1 MAANTSPIFPLTP
14 NCAPAVIAAANTA
27 RDGSGA
33 LVTLLT
39 AGVNGAR
46 VDWIKWTSAQATAAA
61 LSGTMVARVWLTDAS
76 DANIALIAEGVI
88 TSATASNLV
97 AGAYGFFDFVN
108 GTYTNT
114 AGTVVSIGI
123 NGGLIVNA
131 GYKIKVTQSIYVGV
145 QDRMSVFPKAG
156 DF

>member
-14 NCAPAVIAAANTA
+14 NCPAVVIAAANTA
-27 RDGSGA
+27 RDGSGT

-46 VDWIKWTSAQATAAA
+46 VDWIRWTSAQATATS
-61 LSGTMVARVWLTDAS
+61 LSGTMVARIWVTDAS
-76 DANIALIAEGVI
+76 DANIGLIAEGVI
-88 TSATASNLV
+88 TSATASTTV
-97 AGAYGFFDFVN
+97 AGAFGFFDFVN

-114 AGTVVSIGI
+114 AGTVVSIGC
-123 NGGLIVNA
+123 NGGLIVNI
-131 GYKIKVTQSIYVGV
+131 GYKIKVTQSIYAGV
-145 QDRMSVFPKAG
+145 QDRMSVTLKAG